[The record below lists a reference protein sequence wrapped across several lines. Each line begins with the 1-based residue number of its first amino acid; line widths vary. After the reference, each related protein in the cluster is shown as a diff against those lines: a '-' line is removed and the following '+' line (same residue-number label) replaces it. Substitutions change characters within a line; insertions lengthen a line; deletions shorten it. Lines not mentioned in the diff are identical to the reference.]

1 MKRNTA
7 APLILGGLAA
17 AAFAFIYLRNKA
29 RAGQNLRF
37 EPVDIAIDTARTR
50 AAIFTRLFYTVKLRL
65 VNDEPAAVVVN
76 SVNLAATANGR
87 PFGNLT
93 SAERFTVPAK
103 GSQVIALN
111 TSIATLGAAGAILD
125 YIRNRQPVEVTI
137 NGYVDTDLGRVTVEY
152 NTSLGSGVNGRR
164 AVNGPPQY
172 RYTYKVTDCKDAND
186 CMYAL
191 SEMFEIEKRKKAK
204 GLGLNTHERRRV
216 ERLKR
221 RLVNFNLQTMRE

>member
-1 MKRNTA
+1 MKRNTT

-50 AAIFTRLFYTVKLRL
+50 AAIFTRLFYTVKIRL

-125 YIRNRQPVEVTI
+125 YIRSRQPVEVTI

-152 NTSLGSGVNGRR
+152 NTSLGGGVNGRR
-164 AVNGPPQY
+164 AVNGPPKSKDDFEY
-172 RYTYKVTDCKDAND
+172 INRTVKLYNGEWKPVYKKGGDLFYKDFKVPGLYVY
-186 CMYAL
+186 MG
-191 SEMFEIEKRKKAK
+191 KAK
-204 GLGLNTHERRRV
+204 D
-216 ERLKR
+216 KA
-221 RLVNFNLQTMRE
+221 LQFTLYRPH

>member
-17 AAFAFIYLRNKA
+17 AALAYVYLRNKA

-125 YIRNRQPVEVTI
+125 YIRNRQPVGVTI

-152 NTSLGSGVNGRR
+152 NTSLGGSINGRR
-164 AVNGPPQY
+164 AVN
-172 RYTYKVTDCKDAND
+172 RY
-186 CMYAL
+186 
-191 SEMFEIEKRKKAK
+191 
-204 GLGLNTHERRRV
+204 
-216 ERLKR
+216 
-221 RLVNFNLQTMRE
+221 